1 MGLRPGRSPLR
12 LESEEV
18 RSVPVVHCYG
28 HGGSGITLAMG
39 CAEDVVSNHVA
50 PRLQLVGAQQKSES
64 GSKKA
69 AYKVDFKPRSRL

>member
-1 MGLRPGRSPLR
+1 MRPGRSPLR
-12 LESEEV
+12 LDSEEL

-39 CAEDVVSNHVA
+39 CAEDVVANHVA
-50 PRLQLVGAQQKSES
+50 PRLQLIGAQQSAGGAKKKS
-64 GSKKA
+64 

>member
-12 LESEEV
+12 LESEEL

-39 CAEDVVSNHVA
+39 CAEDVVANHVA
-50 PRLQLVGAQQKSES
+50 PRLQLTNAQKSV
-64 GSKKA
+64 GGAKKP
-69 AYKVDFKPRSRL
+69 AYKVDFKPRSKL

>member
-12 LESEEV
+12 LETQEL

-50 PRLQLVGAQQKSES
+50 PRLQLTAAPKS
-64 GSKKA
+64 GNVTKKA
-69 AYKVDFKPRSRL
+69 THKVDFKPRSRL